1 MRMFTVSKRERRVI
15 EEQIARW
22 SSLGRKELVGLKTFE
37 ISQDKALFMTDSV
50 IAVKVKGEIIPSL
63 TDPKTIDLL
72 PKVVVDEGA
81 VRHIFNGADV
91 MRPGI
96 VSFET
101 PFSEKAVVLVV
112 EEKFKRPMAVGISL
126 VSSEEAQKMD
136 KGVVVKNLHNLG
148 DDILKSIK
156 EISNEG

>member
-1 MRMFTVSKRERRVI
+1 MRTFTVSKREKRVV

-22 SSLGRKELVGLKTFE
+22 SSIGRKELDGLKTYE
-37 ISQDKALFMTDSV
+37 ISQDKVLFMTDSI
-50 IAVKVKGEIIPSL
+50 IAVRVKGEIIPSL
-63 TDPKTIDLL
+63 ADPKMLELL

-96 VSFET
+96 VSFEI

-126 VSSEEAQKMD
+126 VSSEEAKKMA
-136 KGVVVKNLHNLG
+136 KGIVVKNLHNLG